1 MRGQPGE
8 SFRRIPPRARSEEGE
23 HPSSAATTASTAN
36 TGWTL
41 LHQCYLRPW
50 ARVQLTR
57 NRAAAFQ
64 SRPRTALEANSE
76 PNWLRGMK
84 PARVRGGQGDVP
96 GGASCLVSLTSRRPA
111 VPGPSDCREIPWPRS
126 RPLRKV
132 DHAQLRGA
140 PPDLGLSLRNHSVL
154 DVTRY
159 AWSPALTW
167 SMARAIAHR
176 SSSTE
181 NGFLAEGRPRSRA
194 KQLIHCGLQV
204 TMRFRHD

>member
-1 MRGQPGE
+1 MLPQ
-8 SFRRIPPRARSEEGE
+8 
-23 HPSSAATTASTAN
+23 
-36 TGWTL
+36 TL
-41 LHQCYLRPW
+41 GSG
-50 ARVQLTR
+50 QLTR

-76 PNWLRGMK
+76 PNWDSRHE

-111 VPGPSDCREIPWPRS
+111 VPGPLRLPGNPWPRS

-132 DHAQLRGA
+132 GPRSTARRASGF
-140 PPDLGLSLRNHSVL
+140 GLSLRNHSVL

-181 NGFLAEGRPRSRA
+181 NGFWQKVARVLGRATHPLWSPGDDGGSGTTRTEHGA
-194 KQLIHCGLQV
+194 
-204 TMRFRHD
+204 